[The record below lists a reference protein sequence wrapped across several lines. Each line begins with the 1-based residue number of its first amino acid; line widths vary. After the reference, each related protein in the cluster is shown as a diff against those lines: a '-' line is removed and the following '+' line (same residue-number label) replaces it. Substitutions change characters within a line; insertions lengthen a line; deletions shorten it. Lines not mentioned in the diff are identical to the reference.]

1 MIEPDDQIIS
11 IGSGS
16 GFAVAAARAYL
27 DAGMKNPA
35 VIVKSAMKITSE
47 LCIYTNDKITILEA

>member
-16 GFAVAAARAYL
+16 GFAVASARAYV
-27 DAGMKNPA
+27 DAGVKNPA
-35 VIVKSAMKITSE
+35 VIVKKAMKITAD
-47 LCIYTNDKITILEA
+47 LCIYTNDNITILEA